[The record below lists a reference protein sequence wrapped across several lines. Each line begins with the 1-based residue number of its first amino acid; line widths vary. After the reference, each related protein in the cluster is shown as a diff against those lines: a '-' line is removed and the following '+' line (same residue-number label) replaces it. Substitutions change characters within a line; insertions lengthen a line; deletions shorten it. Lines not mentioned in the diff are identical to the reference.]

1 MKHVQLLPQL
11 DAISW
16 KWTKSGIYTEASAYK
31 CHAEPKSKFFAW
43 LVAHRNIRMADNLA
57 LWGWPHDPICK
68 LYCIHPDCSF
78 ITRLRDSVLAAY
90 DLLVP
95 TPAWTTNRDFDGWW
109 VHYIVNFDK
118 ENRRITSGIITYIIL
133 SAWKER
139 NRKIFTN
146 MVLPLLDVVRLIKD
160 VIEQRVLAFTEVELR
175 LRLFS
180 FSDLARGPM

>member
-1 MKHVQLLPQL
+1 
-11 DAISW
+11 
-16 KWTKSGIYTEASAYK
+16 
-31 CHAEPKSKFFAW
+31 
-43 LVAHRNIRMADNLA
+43 MADNLA